1 MTTKSKIS
9 AYKSFPIF
17 LAFLC
22 MGFGDVVGPLVGL
35 AKDTF
40 NLSNTM
46 AQLLPFMGFIMFG
59 LLSVPMGIFQDKK
72 GKKFA
77 LMMGMIIALI
87 GLVLPL
93 LGGMTSYGLLLLTV
107 LLLGAGATTLQV
119 AGNPIMRDVSPEGKY
134 SRNLSLAQ
142 FVKAIG
148 SLSGS
153 LIPFFAARYW
163 GLDWTILFP
172 IYSSIL
178 LIVIIVVGFLR
189 IDEKKQENEQV
200 VNLTSCLSLLKNKYV
215 LSMVLT
221 IFVYVGAEV
230 SMSSG
235 VPIFLEDQFGIDIKT
250 LGVLGSGFFFLAIL
264 IGRFLGSIILNWMS
278 AKRFFLLTSVI
289 SLIGFIGLFT
299 SNQIIAISSIFLIG
313 LGFANIF
320 PLVFSITVDAM
331 PERTNELSGLMVMA
345 IFGGAII
352 PFLMGI
358 MADNSSVLL
367 GFLIPILCL
376 VYIFFI
382 AIKSLKTKKAM

>member
-264 IGRFLGSIILNWMS
+264 IGRFLGSIILNWIS

-299 SNQIIAISSIFLIG
+299 GNQIIAISSIFLIG

-320 PLVFSITVDAM
+320 PLVFSITVDNM

-345 IFGGAII
+345 IFGGAIV

-382 AIKSLKTKKAM
+382 AIKSLKAKKAM

>member
-1 MTTKSKIS
+1 MVAKNNIS

-35 AKDTF
+35 AKETF

-46 AQLLPFMGFIMFG
+46 AQLLPFMGFVMFG
-59 LLSVPMGIFQDKK
+59 LLSVPMGVFQDKK
-72 GKKFA
+72 GKKFV
-77 LMMGMIIALI
+77 LMLGMIIALI

-93 LGGMTSYGLLLLTV
+93 IGGMTSYGLLLLTV
-107 LLLGAGATTLQV
+107 LLLGAGATILQV
-119 AGNPIMRDVSPEGKY
+119 AGNPIMRNVSPEGKY
-134 SRNLSLAQ
+134 SRNLSLGQ

-163 GLDWTILFP
+163 GMDWTILFP
-172 IYSSIL
+172 IYSAIL
-178 LIVIIVVGFLR
+178 LIVIIVVAFLK
-189 IDEKKQENEQV
+189 IDEKKQENDNV
-200 VNLTSCLSLLKNKYV
+200 ASLSSCLSLLKNKYV
-215 LSMVLT
+215 LTMVMA

-235 VPIFLEDQFGIDIKT
+235 VPIFLKDQFGIDIKT

-264 IGRFLGSIILNWMS
+264 IGRFLGSIILSWMS
-278 AKRFFLLTSVI
+278 AKRFFVLTSII
-289 SLIGFIGLFT
+289 SLAGFIGLFT
-299 SNQIIAISSIFLIG
+299 GNQIIAIASIFIIG

-320 PLVFSITVDAM
+320 PLVFSITVDSM

-345 IFGGAII
+345 IVGGALI
-352 PFLMGI
+352 PLLMG
-358 MADNSSVLL
+358 V
-367 GFLIPILCL
+367 
-376 VYIFFI
+376 
-382 AIKSLKTKKAM
+382 

>member
-172 IYSSIL
+172 ILFFNLVDCNYCC
-178 LIVIIVVGFLR
+178 R
-189 IDEKKQENEQV
+189 I
-200 VNLTSCLSLLKNKYV
+200 S
-215 LSMVLT
+215 
-221 IFVYVGAEV
+221 
-230 SMSSG
+230 
-235 VPIFLEDQFGIDIKT
+235 
-250 LGVLGSGFFFLAIL
+250 
-264 IGRFLGSIILNWMS
+264 
-278 AKRFFLLTSVI
+278 
-289 SLIGFIGLFT
+289 
-299 SNQIIAISSIFLIG
+299 
-313 LGFANIF
+313 
-320 PLVFSITVDAM
+320 
-331 PERTNELSGLMVMA
+331 
-345 IFGGAII
+345 
-352 PFLMGI
+352 
-358 MADNSSVLL
+358 
-367 GFLIPILCL
+367 
-376 VYIFFI
+376 
-382 AIKSLKTKKAM
+382 

>member
-119 AGNPIMRDVSPEGKY
+119 AGNSIMRDVSPEGKY

-189 IDEKKQENEQV
+189 IDEKKQENVQV

-299 SNQIIAISSIFLIG
+299 GNQIIAISSIFLIG

-320 PLVFSITVDAM
+320 PLVFSITVDNM

-382 AIKSLKTKKAM
+382 AIKSLKTKKAI

>member
-178 LIVIIVVGFLR
+178 LIVIIVVGFLK
-189 IDEKKQENEQV
+189 IDEKKQENVQV
-200 VNLTSCLSLLKNKYV
+200 VNFTSCLSLLKNKYV

-264 IGRFLGSIILNWMS
+264 IGRFLGSIILNWIS

-299 SNQIIAISSIFLIG
+299 GNQIIAISSIFLIG

-320 PLVFSITVDAM
+320 PLVFSITVDNM

-345 IFGGAII
+345 IFGGAIV

-382 AIKSLKTKKAM
+382 AIKSLKAKKAM

>member
-189 IDEKKQENEQV
+189 IDEKKQENVQV

-299 SNQIIAISSIFLIG
+299 GNQIIAISSIFLIG

-382 AIKSLKTKKAM
+382 AIKSLKTKKAI

>member
-40 NLSNTM
+40 NRANTM

-119 AGNPIMRDVSPEGKY
+119 AGNSIMRDVSPEGKY

-289 SLIGFIGLFT
+289 SLIGFI
-299 SNQIIAISSIFLIG
+299 
-313 LGFANIF
+313 
-320 PLVFSITVDAM
+320 
-331 PERTNELSGLMVMA
+331 
-345 IFGGAII
+345 
-352 PFLMGI
+352 
-358 MADNSSVLL
+358 
-367 GFLIPILCL
+367 
-376 VYIFFI
+376 
-382 AIKSLKTKKAM
+382 

>member
-119 AGNPIMRDVSPEGKY
+119 AGNSIMRDVSPEGKY

-189 IDEKKQENEQV
+189 IDEKKQENVQV

-382 AIKSLKTKKAM
+382 AIKSLKTKKAI